1 MCFCTII
8 HHCAGVTLAT
18 ALVNAGVVSFQRVE
32 ETNPRDIELIVNRH
46 PPFGNHVRDAVSG
59 LPKYEL
65 CIDQV
70 STDVTASGMYF
81 HC

>member
-1 MCFCTII
+1 MR
-8 HHCAGVTLAT
+8 ALGVTLAT
-18 ALVNAGVVSFQRVE
+18 ALVNSGVVSFQRVE

-46 PPFGNHVRDAVSG
+46 PPFGNHVREAVRG

-70 STDVTASGMYF
+70 RGLPKYELCLDR
-81 HC
+81 

>member
-1 MCFCTII
+1 MVDVCPGI
-8 HHCAGVTLAT
+8 TLAN
-18 ALVNAGVVSFQRVE
+18 ALVNSAVTTFQKLE

-46 PPFGNHVRDAVSG
+46 PPFGNQVRDVVAR

-70 STDVTASGMYF
+70 GRGKSEGSWKV
-81 HC
+81 